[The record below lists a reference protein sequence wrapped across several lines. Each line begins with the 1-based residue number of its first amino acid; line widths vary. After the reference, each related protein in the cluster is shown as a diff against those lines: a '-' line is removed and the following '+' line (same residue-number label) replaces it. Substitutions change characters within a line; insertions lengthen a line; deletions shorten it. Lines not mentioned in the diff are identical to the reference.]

1 MKTKKIN
8 IAIDAS
14 RSKSGGGVS
23 HMKGIITDLDLAGTP
38 VEKVHVWGYQKLLN
52 ALPERPWLVKHGHP
66 LIEKSLPYQLW
77 WQYKILPKLMKENR
91 CDILLSTD
99 AGTVLIYHPSV
110 VMSRDM
116 LSFEKSEINRYG
128 ISKAWLRLFVLRFVQ
143 IRSMKNADGTIF
155 LTKYAADTIM
165 KWSGKLK
172 DYRIIP
178 HGVSQIFK
186 QVNANAEWHSVQKQ
200 PIQCLYVS
208 NTALYKHQWHV
219 VEAISLLR
227 LEGYNLTL
235 KLVGGG
241 HGKSKRMLDD
251 AIQKFDPERR
261 FVVTDSF
268 VPQDQLPEI
277 LSEAHIFIFAS
288 SCENMPNTLVEAMSV
303 GLPIACSDRGP
314 MPEVLKD
321 GGVYFDPENPE
332 SIADALKKILND
344 ENLRDQLK
352 EKAKNL
358 ANRYS
363 WARCARETLQYLIDI
378 YFKTCNSKFE

>member
-23 HMKGIITDLDLAGTP
+23 HMKGIITDLDLDGTP

-116 LSFEKSEINRYG
+116 LSFEKSEIKRYG
-128 ISKAWLRLFVLRFVQ
+128 ISKAWLRLFLLRFVQ
-143 IRSMKNADGTIF
+143 IRSLKNADGTIF
-155 LTKYAADTIM
+155 LTKYAADTITQ
-165 KWSGKLK
+165 WSGKIT

-178 HGVSQIFK
+178 HGVSQTFK
-186 QVNANAEWHSVQKQ
+186 QVNAKAEWHSVQKQ

-219 VEAISLLR
+219 VEAISRLR
-227 LEGYNLTL
+227 FQGYNLKL

-251 AIQKFDPERR
+251 AIQKFDPDRH

-314 MPEVLKD
+314 MPEVLQD

-344 ENLRDQLK
+344 ENMRNQLK

-363 WARCARETLQYLIDI
+363 WARCARETIQYLVDI
-378 YFKTCNSKFE
+378 YFKTHNSKLE